1 MHRVQRQAMANDPA
15 SIRRGAKLLEGQ
27 QRDSLRE
34 HTIMSDD
41 AERRIRLLYKGNEVF
56 RMLAKTVGKARN
68 EMIVKPAEKGA
79 RLHYSLAG
87 NQSGLSPHIK
97 HEGRKGK
104 PTYDKQPTISI
115 AELIRMVGTAI
126 APEDDPLPEMIQG
139 SDKENTAEINKWFK
153 RAGPKVIHPPTSRR
167 VHIPT
172 KYGIELIDEMMKLEK
187 RMKSSSDKDEIDIT
201 DIVSGLHRD
210 RNEEKPTI
218 IISEDEMLASG
229 HSVVLSED
237 ESRIIVLL
245 DDNRVVEFSTEVLQ
259 VSEDLIRKMG
269 LSEFFNQIREPRES
283 RESE

>member
-1 MHRVQRQAMANDPA
+1 
-15 SIRRGAKLLEGQ
+15 
-27 QRDSLRE
+27 
-34 HTIMSDD
+34 MSDD

-68 EMIVKPAEKGA
+68 EMMVKPAEKGA
-79 RLHYSLAG
+79 RSHYSLTG
-87 NQSGLSPHIK
+87 TQSGLSPHIK

-115 AELIRMVGTAI
+115 TELIRMVGTAI
-126 APEDDPLPEMIQG
+126 APEDDPFPEMIQG
-139 SDKENTAEINKWFK
+139 SDRENTAEVNKWFE
-153 RAGPKVIHPPTSRR
+153 RVGPKVMHPPTSSR

-172 KYGIELIDEMMKLEK
+172 KSGVELIDEMMKLEK
-187 RMKSSSDKDEIDIT
+187 RMKSSSDKNEIDIT

-210 RNEEKPTI
+210 MNEEKPTVVI
-218 IISEDEMLASG
+218 REDEMLASG
-229 HSVVLSED
+229 HSVALSED

-259 VSEDLIRKMG
+259 ISEDLIRKMG
-269 LSEFFNQIREPRES
+269 LTDFFNHIGELRES